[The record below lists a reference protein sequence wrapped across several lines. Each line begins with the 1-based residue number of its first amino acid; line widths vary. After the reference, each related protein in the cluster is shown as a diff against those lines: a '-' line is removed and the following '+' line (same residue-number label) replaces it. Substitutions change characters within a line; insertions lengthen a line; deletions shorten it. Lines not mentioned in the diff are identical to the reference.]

1 MDIVLSLSTEKS
13 ARGEDS
19 LDFSTPAVAD
29 IVSADPVMQHLVNQ
43 LGRSGVSEIVDDG
56 IYADAMRLAL
66 AARWLRL
73 RALEPGKATVSLQK
87 WRLNRV
93 LAYIDENIGETMSL
107 ADLAR
112 VSGLSRMYFAA
123 GFRAATGFSPH
134 DYVLQQRIARAK
146 ILLAQSGEPL
156 VNVALD
162 VGFQSQSHFTTVF
175 KRIAGITPAR
185 WRASNRQPA

>member
-1 MDIVLSLSTEKS
+1 MGVVISLSTETS
-13 ARGEDS
+13 ARGGDS

-29 IVSADPVMQHLVNQ
+29 ILSDDPVMQRLVDR
-43 LGRSGVSEIVDDG
+43 LGRSGTSEIVDDG

-73 RALEPGKATVSLQK
+73 RAPEPGKTAPSLQK

-93 LAYIDENIGETMSL
+93 LAYIDENIGETISL
-107 ADLAR
+107 TDLAR

-123 GFRAATGFSPH
+123 GFRAATGLRPH
-134 DYVLQQRIARAK
+134 DYVLQRRIARAK
-146 ILLAQSGEPL
+146 VLLAQSEEPL

-162 VGFQSQSHFTTVF
+162 VGFQNQSHFTTVF
-175 KRIAGITPAR
+175 KRIAGTTPGR
-185 WRASNRQPA
+185 WRASTCQPA